1 MSESAKES
9 LRKQFILRRQQS
21 SASARAAMSLT
32 VARNAVELPE
42 IASARGVNIYIPM
55 PLKAELDT
63 LPLIERLLGMNKIVT
78 VPIVKGSELVSAQ
91 FHSSAELQA
100 SPLGNPQPRHPEP
113 ADESLIDA
121 VVIPLLA
128 VDRKGCRLGFGKGYY
143 DRFLARLSDL
153 GYRPCRIGLA
163 FSFQMT
169 DFITPDPWDQNLDI
183 LVHEQGAVHFSNH
196 FH

>member
-63 LPLIERLLGMNKIVT
+63 LPLIERRSWYEQDCDGAD
-78 VPIVKGSELVSAQ
+78 SEG
-91 FHSSAELQA
+91 E
-100 SPLGNPQPRHPEP
+100 
-113 ADESLIDA
+113 
-121 VVIPLLA
+121 
-128 VDRKGCRLGFGKGYY
+128 
-143 DRFLARLSDL
+143 
-153 GYRPCRIGLA
+153 
-163 FSFQMT
+163 
-169 DFITPDPWDQNLDI
+169 
-183 LVHEQGAVHFSNH
+183 
-196 FH
+196 